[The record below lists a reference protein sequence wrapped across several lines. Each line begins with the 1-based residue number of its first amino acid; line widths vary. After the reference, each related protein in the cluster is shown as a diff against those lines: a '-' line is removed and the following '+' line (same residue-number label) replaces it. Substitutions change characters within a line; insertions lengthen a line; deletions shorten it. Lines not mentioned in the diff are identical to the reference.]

1 MEPMQLEIA
10 AETELFL
17 LACLLG
23 AGMGAIYDMFRVLR
37 NTVEH
42 NKVFVFAEDFVYAL
56 MFGFAYFTFCTG
68 LTRGIRGFVFVGMLA
83 GCAVERLTIGRL
95 LVFALSEMFEVI
107 WKTVFAP
114 VIGVVFKIFGAIHKR
129 IVKKRLTFFKS
140 EKNIKKRL
148 QVEDELLYNEEVTLN
163 E

>member
-23 AGMGAIYDMFRVLR
+23 AGMGTIYDMFRVLR

-42 NKVFVFAEDFVYAL
+42 NKVFVFAEDFVYTL

-68 LTRGIRGFVFVGMLA
+68 LTRGIRGFALVGMLV
-83 GCAVERLTIGRL
+83 GCVVERLTIGRL
-95 LVFALSEMFEVI
+95 LVFALSEVFEVI
-107 WKTVFAP
+107 WKIIFAP
-114 VIGVVFKIFGAIHKR
+114 IIRAISKIFNVIHKR
-129 IVKKRLTFFKS
+129 IVKKQLTFFKS
-140 EKNIKKRL
+140 KKNAKKRL
-148 QVEDELLYNEEVTLN
+148 QVEDELLYNEKVTLN

>member
-23 AGMGAIYDMFRVLR
+23 TGMGVIYDMFRILR
-37 NTVEH
+37 NTVHH
-42 NKVFVFAEDFVYAL
+42 NKVFVFAEDFVYTL

-68 LTRGIRGFVFVGMLA
+68 LTRGIRGFALIGMLA
-83 GCAVERLTIGRL
+83 GCIVERLTVGRL
-95 LVFALSEMFEVI
+95 VVFALSEVFEMI
-107 WKTVFAP
+107 WKLLFAP
-114 VIGVVFKIFGAIHKR
+114 ITRVVSKILEAIHKR
-129 IVKKRLTFFKS
+129 IVKKQLTFSKS
-140 EKNIKKRL
+140 KKNTKKPL
-148 QVEDELLYNEEVTLN
+148 QVEDELLYNDKVTLN